1 RRAGRAHPLLRPGP
15 RFRPRDDREH
25 RAAAPPGLEGAAP
38 RGASGPLPGP
48 GAGSAHR
55 PEHPHHDRPRR
66 RHPHGAEPLRP
77 GRGRRPAQARLPAPQ
92 RPAARG
98 RLGGRRGLLP
108 APAAGP
114 FRLLIC
120 ARPRRRPRPVLV
132 CPDLV
137 PSVAPRSRAAALQ
150 GSRRA
155 QRPRPPAI
163 RAVEGVG
170 FRRARAYVVRQRTH
184 LAPSPGPVSRLG
196 SRPLRHRRGDRPVGA
211 PDDRRPHGTRHPRT
225 HPAPR
230 RSTSSAVPAFRWR
243 GGERMSVTLRSLETA
258 VPATALRQETVRDV
272 LAAQPDLSRLG
283 KRLVSTAFDSSG
295 IEHRYSALTEW
306 GGSPDE
312 GEPVFFEAGTGRFL
326 NPTPGARNRVYERE
340 ATRLYT
346 QVAREALA
354 AADGIEAAGV
364 THVITVACPG
374 FFAPGPDYR
383 IVRDLDLD
391 PSVQRYHLGFMG
403 CYAALPALRQA
414 QTICRAD
421 PEAVVIVASVELC
434 TLHVR
439 TSNDPDT
446 IVGSSLFADGAAGAV
461 ITGKELPATS
471 ALLRID
477 HFETVL

>member
-1 RRAGRAHPLLRPGP
+1 
-15 RFRPRDDREH
+15 
-25 RAAAPPGLEGAAP
+25 
-38 RGASGPLPGP
+38 
-48 GAGSAHR
+48 
-55 PEHPHHDRPRR
+55 
-66 RHPHGAEPLRP
+66 
-77 GRGRRPAQARLPAPQ
+77 
-92 RPAARG
+92 
-98 RLGGRRGLLP
+98 
-108 APAAGP
+108 
-114 FRLLIC
+114 
-120 ARPRRRPRPVLV
+120 
-132 CPDLV
+132 
-137 PSVAPRSRAAALQ
+137 
-150 GSRRA
+150 
-155 QRPRPPAI
+155 
-163 RAVEGVG
+163 
-170 FRRARAYVVRQRTH
+170 
-184 LAPSPGPVSRLG
+184 
-196 SRPLRHRRGDRPVGA
+196 
-211 PDDRRPHGTRHPRT
+211 
-225 HPAPR
+225 
-230 RSTSSAVPAFRWR
+230 
-243 GGERMSVTLRSLETA
+243 MSVTLRSLETA

-306 GGSPDE
+306 EGSPDE

-326 NPTPGARNRVYERE
+326 NPTTGARNRVYERE

-354 AADGIEAAGV
+354 AADGIEAADV
-364 THVITVACPG
+364 THVITVSCTG

-446 IVGSSLFADGAAGAV
+446 IVGSSLFADGAAAAV

-477 HFETVL
+477 HFETVLTPVGEEAMAWNIGDNGFEMVLGTYVPHIIDEHITGALAPLLAHDPSLAERPYREIPHWAIHPGGRSILDKVEAKLALEAAQLVPARETLRDYGNMSSATVLFVLKAILEAARPGAEEQVCSMAFGPGLTVETALLTAIGAPATEQR